1 MLSTHGRHAG
11 GVIGALI
18 LALLVLVGAA
28 WSRGTEYDENYSV
41 FIASG
46 TPRPLWP
53 AGTFTPRDV
62 RPFFS
67 GHSTMRSIAVDLR
80 RTDVHPPLYFWS
92 VAGWRAVFGTGLFRT
107 RLFSVLCSL
116 VALAGVAV
124 LAGLTGMPPVAA
136 VLLTLGCYGFT
147 YTGCIARGFALA
159 QLCMVWG
166 TVLIVLA
173 AGTRPSAR
181 PAATGFAGGLLLGL
195 ASFSNYLAAFG
206 GAAALLWLLLA
217 RPRAVARWFAAGLGF
232 ACILP
237 LDLFFFL
244 AQRGSRVGQF
254 PPFSLLPS
262 LMRLGKYAS
271 ANVFGGLP
279 LYLGHRAGLILG
291 AALVLGLIGLIGLIG
306 LRWRRIGTAGAR
318 RLLLLATLATP
329 VGLLVLGF
337 VFDNTPIE
345 LRYIAFATPFFA
357 LLLAGAFASLP
368 ARAGLAALAV
378 LLCVQALSLAG
389 LMSRPE
395 TMQPQAQA
403 ARAARRLAAAAA
415 DALVLV
421 PFGNDGVG
429 VLAAFVSESADAL
442 RLQHVDPGE
451 PASAILQGA
460 AQAHRVVLVLLGLDG
475 DSRAVLPVMQQAFEH
490 DHCWTQAARGYD
502 VVAFDR
508 SPDCGAPGARPLARR
523 EAP

>member
-11 GVIGALI
+11 GVIVALI
-18 LALLVLVGAA
+18 LALLVLVGSA

-46 TPRPLWP
+46 MPRPAWP
-53 AGTFTPRDV
+53 TGMFTPRQV

-67 GHSTMRSIAVDLR
+67 GHSTMRSIAADLR

-92 VAGWRAVFGTGLFRT
+92 VAGWRALFGTGLFRT
-107 RLFSVLCSL
+107 RLLSVLCSL
-116 VALAGVAV
+116 AALAGVAV
-124 LAGLTGMPPVAA
+124 LAGLTGMPPVAS

-147 YTGCIARGFALA
+147 YTGSIARGFALA

-173 AGTRPSAR
+173 ARASRAGR
-181 PAATGFAGGLLLGL
+181 AAAVALAGGVLLGL

-206 GAAALLWLLLA
+206 GAAALLWLLLT
-217 RPRAVARWFAAGLGF
+217 RTRQVTRWLAAGLGF

-244 AQRGSRVGQF
+244 AQRASRVGQF

-279 LYLGHRAGLILG
+279 LYLGHMPGLILG
-291 AALVLGLIGLIGLIG
+291 ALLVLGLIGLIGLIG
-306 LRWRRIGTAGAR
+306 LRWRLIGVAGTR
-318 RLLLLATLATP
+318 SLLLLAALATP
-329 VGLLVLGF
+329 TGLLALGF

-357 LLLAGAFASLP
+357 ILLAGAFASLP
-368 ARAGLAALAV
+368 PRAGLACLLA

-403 ARAARRLAAAAA
+403 ARAARRLDARG

-429 VLAAFVSESADAL
+429 VLAAFVNESPDT
-442 RLQHVDPGE
+442 LQIRRVDPGE
-451 PASAILQGA
+451 AASAIRQDA
-460 AQAHRVVLVLLGLDG
+460 AQAPRVVLVLLGLDA
-475 DSRAVLPVMQQAFEH
+475 DSRAVLPAMQHAFEQ
-490 DHCWTQAARGYD
+490 DRCWTRAASGFD
-502 VVAFDR
+502 TVAFDR
-508 SPDCGAPGARPLARR
+508 SQACASTTAPPAATR

>member
-18 LALLVLVGAA
+18 LALLVLVGSA

-53 AGTFTPRDV
+53 TGAFTPRDV

-67 GHSTMRSIAVDLR
+67 GHSTMRGIAADLR

-92 VAGWRAVFGTGLFRT
+92 VAGWRALFGTGLFRT
-107 RLFSVLCSL
+107 RLLSVLCSL
-116 VALAGVAV
+116 LALAGVAV
-124 LAGLTGMPPVAA
+124 LAGLTGMPPVAS

-166 TVLIVLA
+166 SVLIVLA
-173 AGTRPSAR
+173 ARAR
-181 PAATGFAGGLLLGL
+181 QAGRATAIAFAAGLLLGL

-206 GAAALLWLLLA
+206 GAAALLWLLLT
-217 RPRAVARWFAAGLGF
+217 RTRQVTRWLAAGLGF

-244 AQRGSRVGQF
+244 AQRASRVGQF
-254 PPFSLLPS
+254 PPFALLPS

-279 LYLGHRAGLILG
+279 LYLGHVGGLILG
-291 AALVLGLIGLIGLIG
+291 ALLVLALIGLVGLIG
-306 LRWRRIGTAGAR
+306 LRWRGIGGAATR
-318 RLLLLATLATP
+318 SLLLLATLATP
-329 VGLLVLGF
+329 TGLLALGF

-357 LLLAGAFASLP
+357 ILLAGAFASLP
-368 ARAGLAALAV
+368 SRVGLAGLLV

-389 LMSRPE
+389 LMGRPE

-403 ARAARRLAAAAA
+403 ARAALRLAAG

-429 VLAAFVSESADAL
+429 VLAAFVSESPDAL
-442 RLQHVDPGE
+442 RIQRVDTGE
-451 PASAILQGA
+451 PASALRQDA
-460 AQAHRVVLVLLGLDG
+460 AQAPRVVLVLLGLDG
-475 DSRAVLPVMQQAFEH
+475 DSRAVLPVMQQAF
-490 DHCWTQAARGYD
+490 DRDRCWTLAARGFD
-502 VVAFDR
+502 VIAYDR
-508 SPDCGAPGARPLARR
+508 SLACRTPAPRPLAAR

>member
-11 GVIGALI
+11 GVIGALS

-46 TPRPLWP
+46 MPRPHWP
-53 AGTFTPRDV
+53 SGTFTPREV

-67 GHSTMRSIAVDLR
+67 GHSTMRSIAADLR

-92 VAGWRAVFGTGLFRT
+92 VAGWRALFGVGLFRS
-107 RLFSVLCSL
+107 RLFSVLCSV
-116 VALAGVAV
+116 VALGGVAV
-124 LAGLTGMPPVAA
+124 LADLTGLPPVAS

-173 AGTRPSAR
+173 ARAR
-181 PAATGFAGGLLLGL
+181 RAGRAAATAFAAGVLLGL

-217 RPRAVARWFAAGLGF
+217 RTLPVTRWLAAGLGF

-244 AQRGSRVGQF
+244 AQRASRIGQF

-279 LYLGHRAGLILG
+279 LYLGHLAGLILG
-291 AALVLGLIGLIGLIG
+291 ALLVLALLGLIGLIG
-306 LRWRRIGTAGAR
+306 LRWRRIGTAETRA
-318 RLLLLATLATP
+318 LLLLATLGTP
-329 VGLLVLGF
+329 AGLLLLGF
-337 VFDNTPIE
+337 AFNNTPIE

-357 LLLAGAFASLP
+357 LLLAGAFASMT
-368 ARAGLAALAV
+368 ARAGFAGLLV

-403 ARAARRLAAAAA
+403 ARAARQLAGAR

-429 VLAAFVSESADAL
+429 VLAAFVSESPDAL
-442 RLQHVDPGE
+442 RIRRVDPGE
-451 PASAILQGA
+451 SASAIRQGA
-460 AQAHRVVLVLLGLDG
+460 APASRVVLVLLGLDG
-475 DSRAVLPVMQQAFEH
+475 DSRAVLPVMQQAF
-490 DHCWTQAARGYD
+490 DQDRCWTRAAGGFD

-508 SPDCGAPGARPLARR
+508 SPACGTPATRPLAKR
-523 EAP
+523 E